1 MIRETWNML
10 QRALDRMARIVS
22 GRISAWMIDMWASD
36 LLNFKVLIM
45 ASITSSIWHASWS
58 V

>member
-1 MIRETWNML
+1 MIRKTIL
-10 QRALDRMARIVS
+10 QRALDRMARIAS
-22 GRISAWMIDMWASD
+22 GRISAWMINMWALD
-36 LLNFKVLIM
+36 LLNLKVLVM